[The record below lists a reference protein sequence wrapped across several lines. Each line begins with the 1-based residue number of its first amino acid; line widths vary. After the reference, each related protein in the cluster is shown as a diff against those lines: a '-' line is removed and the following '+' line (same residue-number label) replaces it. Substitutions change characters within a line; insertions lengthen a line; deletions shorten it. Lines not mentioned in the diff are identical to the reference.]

1 MHNTGVR
8 LSHSQF
14 SKAETLARQLGISRN
29 KLFGVLIDNAT
40 IQSRMVRT
48 VGANVAV
55 NEKSTSV
62 TVVSGTHALCESL

>member
-55 NEKSTSV
+55 NEKSSV
-62 TVVSGTHALCESL
+62 STYQGVDTAFSESL